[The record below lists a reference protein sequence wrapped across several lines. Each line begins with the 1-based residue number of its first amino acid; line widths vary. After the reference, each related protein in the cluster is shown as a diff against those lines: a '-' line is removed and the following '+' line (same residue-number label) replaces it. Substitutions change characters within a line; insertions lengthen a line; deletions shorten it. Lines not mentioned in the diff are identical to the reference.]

1 MKGHKIELTEK
12 QRAYLAKHFKNTK
25 NKDLAEK
32 LGIGLRSVVRIGRE
46 MGLTKTKQFMRK
58 MQANS
63 CAHMAE
69 SNRRMKVE
77 NPERYA
83 ELREIGLRNLKAGWQ
98 KGTRFKKGEGI
109 YGRISKKKAAEM
121 HAKAQETLR
130 KLRNRDRVRI
140 AMGLEPLTKLGI
152 GCLSKEGLRRY
163 KAKWALRK
171 HWGYITE
178 GPGRTVYYTDGLR
191 RSPME
196 HLYEKRYGIRFEPWT
211 GEERKAKEVKLPPD
225 WKDLN
230 GGLASQYYGG

>member
-32 LGIGLRSVVRIGRE
+32 LGISLRSVVRIGRE

-63 CAHMAE
+63 CAHMAK

-83 ELREIGLRNLKAGWQ
+83 ELREIGLRNLKVGWQ
-98 KGTRFKKGEGI
+98 T
-109 YGRISKKKAAEM
+109 
-121 HAKAQETLR
+121 QETLR

-171 HWGYITE
+171 HWGYIAE
-178 GPGRTVYYTDGLR
+178 GPGRTVYYTDSMR
-191 RSPME
+191 RSPKE